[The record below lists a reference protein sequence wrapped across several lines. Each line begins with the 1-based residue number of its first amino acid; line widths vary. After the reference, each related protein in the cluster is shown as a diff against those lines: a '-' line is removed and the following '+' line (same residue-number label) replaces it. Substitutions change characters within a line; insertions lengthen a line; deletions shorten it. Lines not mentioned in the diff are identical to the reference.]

1 MHFFTISN
9 RPSIR
14 LRESNLNRRK
24 VALKLAIPAT
34 TAAAAAETFGLLWGS
49 ATLLWLLLEL
59 GWLDARALFFFLHPS
74 PEGSNPPEVFVYT
87 NIPTQSSKGTT
98 TQHTNTGGPVWNGH
112 TNTNTHTEK
121 GQKKT
126 SKQPTAKPHKVQG
139 LAKSSSSSP
148 LSWAGVWSFGV
159 GTLCTTSA
167 QHHQWGIS
175 DRSFKCSFD

>member
-112 TNTNTHTEK
+112 TNTNTYRK
-121 GQKKT
+121 GAKENKQTTDRKT
-126 SKQPTAKPHKVQG
+126 TQSPG
-139 LAKSSSSSP
+139 LSQVVVVVV